1 MPSMHSPGACGCLA
15 FCVDPKQSAQ
25 RATHGRYGLRL
36 SVATDD
42 GIKSEGNGMVVVC
55 TDRAGRAAPA
65 MMPNPARP
73 TAPALGADQHHGP
86 GYLTVDMDSKAM

>member
-1 MPSMHSPGACGCLA
+1 MHSPGACGCLA
-15 FCVDPKQSAQ
+15 FCVDLKQSAQ
-25 RATHGRYGLRL
+25 RATQGCYGLRL

-42 GIKSEGNGMVVVC
+42 GIESEENSMVVVVC
-55 TDRAGRAAPA
+55 TDRTGRAARA